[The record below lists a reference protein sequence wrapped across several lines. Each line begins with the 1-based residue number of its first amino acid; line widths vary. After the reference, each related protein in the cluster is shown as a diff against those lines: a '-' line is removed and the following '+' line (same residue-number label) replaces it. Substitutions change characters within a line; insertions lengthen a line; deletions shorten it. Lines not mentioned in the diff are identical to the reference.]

1 MTTKLTISNS
11 FMNNQELKD
20 LRDKT
25 IENTTD
31 ETTWGGTVKLEE
43 IEEAMKEVKA
53 WVLTAYRSIMIK
65 DDPRYNP

>member
-1 MTTKLTISNS
+1 MTTKLTLSNS

-43 IEEAMKEVKA
+43 IEDYEYSKARAGEEVMVDFVEKEDI
-53 WVLTAYRSIMIK
+53 LG
-65 DDPRYNP
+65 

>member
-1 MTTKLTISNS
+1 
-11 FMNNQELKD
+11 MNNQELKD

-43 IEEAMKEVKA
+43 IEEAMKVEKA
-53 WVLTAYRSIMIK
+53 VANICNQLTRAWFQEK
-65 DDPRYNP
+65 

>member
-1 MTTKLTISNS
+1 MTTKLTLSNS

-43 IEEAMKEVKA
+43 IEEAMKEVRR
-53 WVLTAYRSIMIK
+53 LRRLDAYGLPLNLLKI
-65 DDPRYNP
+65 

>member
-1 MTTKLTISNS
+1 MTTKLTLSNS
-11 FMNNQELKD
+11 LMNNQELKD

-43 IEEAMKEVKA
+43 IEKAMKVENVHT
-53 WVLTAYRSIMIK
+53 V
-65 DDPRYNP
+65 

>member
-1 MTTKLTISNS
+1 
-11 FMNNQELKD
+11 MNNQELKD

-43 IEEAMKEVKA
+43 IEEAMKVEKA
-53 WVLTAYRSIMIK
+53 WALRSLQFAVFLS
-65 DDPRYNP
+65 

>member
-1 MTTKLTISNS
+1 MGVACLEMTTKLTLSNS

-43 IEEAMKEVKA
+43 IEETMKVENN
-53 WVLTAYRSIMIK
+53 LTV
-65 DDPRYNP
+65 

>member
-1 MTTKLTISNS
+1 MTTKLTLSNS

-31 ETTWGGTVKLEE
+31 ETTWGVTVKLEE
-43 IEEAMKEVKA
+43 IEEAMAALKV
-53 WVLTAYRSIMIK
+53 
-65 DDPRYNP
+65 

>member
-1 MTTKLTISNS
+1 MTTKLTLSNS

-43 IEEAMKEVKA
+43 IEEAMKVENVHT
-53 WVLTAYRSIMIK
+53 V
-65 DDPRYNP
+65 

>member
-1 MTTKLTISNS
+1 
-11 FMNNQELKD
+11 MNNQELKD

-43 IEEAMKEVKA
+43 IEEAMKEINA
-53 WVLTAYRSIMIK
+53 YGLIRLTAYCLPLNLLK
-65 DDPRYNP
+65 YE